1 LTVPPY
7 LTFRKASGTIFGDP
21 STAGGIFVAEKTI
34 KPQTVEPKMSR
45 EGKITLGAG
54 VGVLVAGY
62 MFLAT
67 GSMTLAPLLIIGGLV
82 AVGVGIYNL

>member
-1 LTVPPY
+1 
-7 LTFRKASGTIFGDP
+7 
-21 STAGGIFVAEKTI
+21 VANKNTKT
-34 KPQTVEPKMSR
+34 QSVEPKMNK

-67 GSMTLAPLLIIGGLV
+67 GSMTLAPILIIGGLIT
-82 AVGVGIYNL
+82 VGVGIYNL

>member
-1 LTVPPY
+1 MAN
-7 LTFRKASGTIFGDP
+7 KDP
-21 STAGGIFVAEKTI
+21 KSQA
-34 KPQTVEPKMSR
+34 VEPKMSK

-67 GSMTLAPLLIIGGLV
+67 GSMTLAPILIIGGLIT
-82 AVGVGIYNL
+82 VGIGIYHL

>member
-1 LTVPPY
+1 MADKS
-7 LTFRKASGTIFGDP
+7 F
-21 STAGGIFVAEKTI
+21 
-34 KPQTVEPKMSR
+34 QTPAIEPKMSKV
-45 EGKITLGAG
+45 GKITLGAG

-82 AVGVGIYNL
+82 TVGVGIYNL

>member
-1 LTVPPY
+1 MADKSAQSNV
-7 LTFRKASGTIFGDP
+7 
-21 STAGGIFVAEKTI
+21 
-34 KPQTVEPKMSR
+34 VEPKMSKA
-45 EGKITLGAG
+45 GKTTLGVG

-82 AVGVGIYNL
+82 TVGVGIYNL